1 MAPPVRV
8 HFAGGA
14 VGSLRV
20 DKLSA
25 VRGET
30 LPPVTR
36 IAVHEHSAP
45 ADSSVSWILSGTT
58 GHVRYVEKS
67 EKLAL
72 AAVQPPLGRPE
83 ATRAA
88 LIPIRKSDAWW
99 ELAQDER
106 RALLEQ
112 QSRHIQIGMR
122 YLPAIARRLIHS
134 RELGGA
140 FDFLT
145 YFEYAPGHA
154 TLFEELVAALRES
167 AEWRYVEREVDV
179 RMTREPG

>member
-1 MAPPVRV
+1 MAAPVRV
-8 HFAGGA
+8 YFAGGTI
-14 VGSLRV
+14 GRLRV
-20 DKLSA
+20 DQLSA
-25 VRGET
+25 VRGES
-30 LPPVTR
+30 LPPVAR
-36 IAVHEHSAP
+36 IAVHEHAAP
-45 ADSSVSWILSGTT
+45 DATAASWVLSGST
-58 GHVRYVEKS
+58 GHVRYVEKT

-72 AAVQPPLGRPE
+72 AAVQPPLGRPG

-145 YFEYAPGHA
+145 YFEYAPEHA

-179 RMTREPG
+179 RMTREPS

>member
-1 MAPPVRV
+1 MAPPIRV
-8 HFAGGA
+8 HFAGGKL
-14 VGSLRV
+14 GRLRV
-20 DKLSA
+20 DDLRA
-25 VRGET
+25 VRGES
-30 LPPVTR
+30 LPPVACIT
-36 IAVHEHSAP
+36 VHEHSAP
-45 ADSSVSWILSGTT
+45 SSPTATWVLSGTT
-58 GHVRYVEKS
+58 GHVRYVEKT

-72 AAVQPPLGRPE
+72 AAVQPALGRPE

-112 QSRHIQIGMR
+112 QSRHIKIGMR

-145 YFEYAPGHA
+145 YFEYAPEHA

-167 AEWRYVEREVDV
+167 AEWRYVEREVDL
-179 RMTREPG
+179 RMTREPS